1 MARVRFRTHLVNI
14 KRSRIAYNITPRVKD
29 HRQNKISCQLSP
41 LLHLTPI
48 LLLTKTIYLKSS
60 FLFRKDPGKKRLDRC
75 QNTPIK
81 LTQLYAMQIS
91 TAQWPTKRFVTNFA
105 NNQLHRRKQTAKRQS
120 KSANF
125 EGSYAKQ
132 EEDESRF
139 VELLR
144 PYAAIHNM
152 TTNGKEVEAVDLLMH
167 MQDVEQNFLSII
179 VSRPN
184 FDIIRAEEKA
194 VVTLTSL
201 FSQIGGLLSIWVGI
215 TMICI
220 VEVAEFLLNCLDV
233 LCDRIH

>member
-81 LTQLYAMQIS
+81 LTQL
-91 TAQWPTKRFVTNFA
+91 
-105 NNQLHRRKQTAKRQS
+105 KQTAKRQS